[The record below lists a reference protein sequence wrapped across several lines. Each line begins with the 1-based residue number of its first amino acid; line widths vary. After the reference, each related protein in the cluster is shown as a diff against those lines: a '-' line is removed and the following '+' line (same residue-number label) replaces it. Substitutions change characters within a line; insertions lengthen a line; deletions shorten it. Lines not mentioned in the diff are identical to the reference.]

1 MVIKLKREDTDLVGI
16 DLDDL
21 DLEEFER
28 EVKEKEQ
35 ERHITHLKETR
46 KKVEWYFQT
55 FPIMIDLVQD
65 GKILPQNLEVR
76 DI

>member
-21 DLEEFER
+21 DLEDFER

-35 ERHITHLKETR
+35 EKHNTHLK
-46 KKVEWYFQT
+46 
-55 FPIMIDLVQD
+55 
-65 GKILPQNLEVR
+65 
-76 DI
+76 

>member
-21 DLEEFER
+21 DLEDFER

-35 ERHITHLKETR
+35 EKHITHLK
-46 KKVEWYFQT
+46 
-55 FPIMIDLVQD
+55 
-65 GKILPQNLEVR
+65 
-76 DI
+76 